1 MIPFQRGVKTKIFKY
16 AFEYLLA
23 RDNTMNRRTFLAA
36 SSGATIAGL
45 AGCFGDDGLPD
56 VDEEDIVV
64 EISVDNREFDPMKP
78 EIEPGEAVRWN
89 NESDET
95 YLLETNNT
103 YGDTADW
110 DLEYELEP
118 GDSVAY
124 LFEDAGYYAFHEEGQ
139 TALRMC
145 GAVAVG
151 ESADEMPGLMC
162 EGEE

>member
-1 MIPFQRGVKTKIFKY
+1 
-16 AFEYLLA
+16 
-23 RDNTMNRRTFLAA
+23 MNRRTFLAA

-45 AGCFGDDGLPD
+45 AGCFGGDDGLPD

-89 NESDET
+89 NDSDESYVLNTNDT
-95 YLLETNNT
+95 YDETAN
-103 YGDTADW
+103 W

-118 GDSVAY
+118 GDSVAF
-124 LFEDAGYYAFHEEGQ
+124 LFEDAGYYAFHEDGQ

-151 ESADEMPGLMC
+151 EPADEMPELMC
-162 EGEE
+162 EGESGE